1 MNEQGIDEF
10 DIEVVEEFPC
20 NSKKELEK
28 REGEII
34 REIGTLNSRIAGR
47 TNQEYRNEF
56 KDYLRE
62 FARENKKKWRMDNRE
77 HYLEKEKGYKKKY
90 REKYKEQLK
99 EKASERVECEC
110 GCSYRKSDKSQHL
123 QSKKHLKA
131 LGLFNEE
138 EYKVKDITNYKAS
151 MKIKKVKLIKK
162 K

>member
-62 FARENKKKWRMDNRE
+62 FARENKRKWRMDSRE

-110 GCSYRKSDKSQHL
+110 GCSYRKVISH
-123 QSKKHLKA
+123 
-131 LGLFNEE
+131 NI
-138 EYKVKDITNYKAS
+138 YKVRSI
-151 MKIKKVKLIKK
+151 
-162 K
+162 